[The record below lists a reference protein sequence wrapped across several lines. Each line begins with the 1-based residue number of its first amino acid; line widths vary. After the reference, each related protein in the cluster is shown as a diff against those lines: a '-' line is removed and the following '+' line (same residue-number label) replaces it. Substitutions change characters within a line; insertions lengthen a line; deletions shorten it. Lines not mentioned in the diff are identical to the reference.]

1 MNRLKIVFCWVS
13 LVGLAGCGTVAGLG
27 GKDYQRDQVRGEQS
41 VRVGVIDSVREV
53 NIEGTRSGVGAAT
66 GGIVGGVAGSTIGQG
81 RGSIVGAVVGA
92 LAGGVAGAATEQGVT
107 KQKGVELTIRLDDGQ
122 YIAVTQAADETFLV
136 GDAVKVLGSGSGSR
150 VTRRN

>member
-1 MNRLKIVFCWVS
+1 MNQLKIVFFLVS

-27 GKDYQRDQVRGEQS
+27 SKDYQRNQVRGEQS

-66 GGIVGGVAGSTIGQG
+66 GGIVG
-81 RGSIVGAVVGA
+81 AVVGA
-92 LAGGVAGAATEQGVT
+92 VAGGVAGAMTEQAVT
-107 KQKGVELTIRLDDGQ
+107 KQKGLELTIRLDNGQ
-122 YIAVTQAADETFLV
+122 YIAVTQATDETFLV
-136 GDAVKVLGSGSGSR
+136 GDAVKVLGSGNGSR